1 MHLKYGPTIRIAPDE
16 LIFVDAKA
24 WKDIYGHRNGT
35 PEYIKDPSLVFT
47 ADAGPSLFSVHKG
60 DHSKLRRLL
69 SHGFSDKALREQET
83 VISGYANLL
92 VDRLRQ
98 FCDNPVDVAAWYNYL
113 AFDVI
118 GHLLFAES
126 FNCLSRSDYHPWVK
140 FIFSTMRVISWNRSF
155 NRLAPRI
162 SQFLIKLVPQKVV
175 DEGNA
180 LLEMTRAKLHRR
192 IEAKLQYTD
201 LMENLL
207 VAQKQGKITMD
218 EVFDNATP
226 LIVAG
231 SETTATALSGATYF
245 LNQNPEV
252 YQKLKTEVR
261 SAFTHRSE
269 ITISKAAGLR
279 YLAAVIDETM
289 RLYPPSPTSHPRLV
303 TPEGGIIAGYFV
315 PGNTLVGISQYSAFR
330 SPHNFAWPDEF
341 APERFVDSNQL
352 AWAGDK
358 RDVLQPFLFGPR
370 NCIGRNHALIEM
382 RLVLALVVFEF
393 DIEVLPESRNWI
405 RQKLFTTWE
414 RPSLMVRMT
423 PVAR

>member
-24 WKDIYGHRNGT
+24 WKDIYGHRSGT

-218 EVFDNATP
+218 EVFNNATP

-370 NCIGRNHALIEM
+370 NCIGRNLALIEM